1 MTPEVVARAF
11 DPFFTTKDLGKG
23 SGLGLSQVY
32 GFANQSG
39 GHASIQSRPGE
50 GTLVSI
56 FLPTIASPTLTFSK
70 QPAPPPAAI
79 PNTVRI
85 LLVEDDAELCATLL
99 ETLSSDHWDVTA
111 APSSEAALAVLQQ
124 DETIGILVTDIAL
137 GAGMSGID
145 LAHAAVARCPDLSVI
160 LTSGYPGAQG
170 TAGYRF
176 EVLQKP
182 FTGAQLVARI
192 QITRAARE
200 RLSANGVADRG
211 WRERGVYTKILGL
224 HTYHFAED
232 WAAFLSADKSKSHEV
247 ALIQLGADAPLQ
259 EPRQVGLNH
268 MAWMVDDLDQL
279 KAAYKRLK
287 DNSVTIDHISDHG
300 LSLGI
305 YFRDPDGN
313 GVEVSYELPRDQW
326 PRQEQVFASDVVN
339 LGKFPGPWDDDPAY
353 RRAQQAATR

>member
-1 MTPEVVARAF
+1 MGPNAF
-11 DPFFTTKDLGKG
+11 SPT
-23 SGLGLSQVY
+23 
-32 GFANQSG
+32 
-39 GHASIQSRPGE
+39 
-50 GTLVSI
+50 
-56 FLPTIASPTLTFSK
+56 TIASIERPSRRG
-70 QPAPPPAAI
+70 QPGAFGWGLGKLLQQRFELGIGRRPEVKRLPVVILREFHVRRALFGVDNRQVEMRVGVLRVDLDRAANLLFTSGAPAF
-79 PNTVRI
+79 
-85 LLVEDDAELCATLL
+85 LVEDDAELCATLL

-211 WRERGVYTKILGL
+211 
-224 HTYHFAED
+224 
-232 WAAFLSADKSKSHEV
+232 
-247 ALIQLGADAPLQ
+247 
-259 EPRQVGLNH
+259 
-268 MAWMVDDLDQL
+268 
-279 KAAYKRLK
+279 
-287 DNSVTIDHISDHG
+287 
-300 LSLGI
+300 
-305 YFRDPDGN
+305 
-313 GVEVSYELPRDQW
+313 
-326 PRQEQVFASDVVN
+326 
-339 LGKFPGPWDDDPAY
+339 
-353 RRAQQAATR
+353 